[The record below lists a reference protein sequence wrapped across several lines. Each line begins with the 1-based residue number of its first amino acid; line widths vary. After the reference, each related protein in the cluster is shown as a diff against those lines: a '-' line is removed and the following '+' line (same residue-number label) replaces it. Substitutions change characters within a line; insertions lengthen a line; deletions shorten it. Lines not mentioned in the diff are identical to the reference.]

1 MSNSS
6 SDAVRIRPLSG
17 GDRAA
22 LAELPKRISAESA
35 ISRFHGGVTM
45 LTDRT
50 LDRLLNIEV
59 GRHEALIA
67 VDDRGIAGVAR
78 YARDETDPTTAEV
91 AILVAD
97 EWQHHGVARELMRPM
112 MTRARAAGVKRFRA
126 EILPENTTARHF
138 FAGLA
143 PTTRE
148 RMSGGN
154 TVITVDL
161 DDPLPGP

>member
-1 MSNSS
+1 MSNPS

-97 EWQHHGVARELMRPM
+97 EWQHHGVARPPGAIATAHLCREPISDPQDSPPALLTAPSLLGLGARLGHRPRVRS
-112 MTRARAAGVKRFRA
+112 RAV
-126 EILPENTTARHF
+126 
-138 FAGLA
+138 
-143 PTTRE
+143 
-148 RMSGGN
+148 
-154 TVITVDL
+154 
-161 DDPLPGP
+161 